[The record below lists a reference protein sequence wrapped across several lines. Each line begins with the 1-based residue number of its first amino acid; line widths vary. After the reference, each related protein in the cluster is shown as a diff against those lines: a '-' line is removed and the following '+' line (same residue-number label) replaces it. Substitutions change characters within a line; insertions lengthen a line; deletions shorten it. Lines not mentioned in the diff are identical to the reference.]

1 MTERWYYRIFGQEF
15 GPVLF
20 EELREITE
28 QGILAAEDEV
38 RNVTEAQWTKVK
50 TLAARAVTDPR
61 TQAPDPDHFPSEAI
75 SEAVSKSIGS
85 DSWYCLFHGQE
96 SGPFGFQKLIKFAE
110 KGHLLTN
117 DKVKLGT
124 DGKWRQAGSIGRIMA
139 VMPYPSGRINE
150 TNSMFSPGPTKRQT
164 VHADANSADCQE
176 PEDARHTPLQE
187 RKERLRGLKET
198 AQLPAG
204 TEIDIDRAKLNHR
217 DAFQSG
223 HQTIAP
229 SGQRLTIASEDLTR
243 ITTSGVLASSSRTR
257 EPRSLAVGG
266 RWESKPRAMKNQTS
280 RLFLKS
286 SRECTHDHLSLAVI
300 GIVCLTLLCGS
311 WNYLPGR
318 NSANVKRYTEL
329 KRVLDQIR
337 LSRRIQTTDYSAI
350 ILESEDTGKRI
361 ARSLEKT
368 VGNRAEKELLWA
380 TRDELPLMI
389 RALKNNPSIPSKA
402 EDFFSAHLK
411 EAAQK
416 LGIK

>member
-1 MTERWYYRIFGQEF
+1 
-15 GPVLF
+15 
-20 EELREITE
+20 
-28 QGILAAEDEV
+28 
-38 RNVTEAQWTKVK
+38 
-50 TLAARAVTDPR
+50 
-61 TQAPDPDHFPSEAI
+61 
-75 SEAVSKSIGS
+75 
-85 DSWYCLFHGQE
+85 
-96 SGPFGFQKLIKFAE
+96 
-110 KGHLLTN
+110 
-117 DKVKLGT
+117 
-124 DGKWRQAGSIGRIMA
+124 
-139 VMPYPSGRINE
+139 
-150 TNSMFSPGPTKRQT
+150 
-164 VHADANSADCQE
+164 
-176 PEDARHTPLQE
+176 
-187 RKERLRGLKET
+187 
-198 AQLPAG
+198 
-204 TEIDIDRAKLNHR
+204 
-217 DAFQSG
+217 
-223 HQTIAP
+223 
-229 SGQRLTIASEDLTR
+229 
-243 ITTSGVLASSSRTR
+243 
-257 EPRSLAVGG
+257 
-266 RWESKPRAMKNQTS
+266 MKNQTS

-286 SRECTHDHLSLAVI
+286 SRECTHDHLSVAVI